1 MCGNVSVGI
10 GREGT
15 RKERGARHGGHRAAK
30 KHTRQPDTAISRTA
44 ALAVQAWIGRATAGP
59 EARRGPPTQHAGVRA
74 RAGGLGRAVQGRRRG
89 FTRWPGSGSAGSRTA
104 AATRCP
110 VYKYVPKAHH
120 QEIPLLADA
129 VALADVA
136 SHPSQYISK
145 VVHHFRGGKA
155 RKNRGLRVRLI

>member
-1 MCGNVSVGI
+1 MALLRSTLASERVLVGWGEQCGGNKRV
-10 GREGT
+10 
-15 RKERGARHGGHRAAK
+15 
-30 KHTRQPDTAISRTA
+30 
-44 ALAVQAWIGRATAGP
+44 
-59 EARRGPPTQHAGVRA
+59 
-74 RAGGLGRAVQGRRRG
+74 

-145 VVHHFRGGKA
+145 VVHHG
-155 RKNRGLRVRLI
+155 V